1 MMDSFIRRLL
11 GKRQA
16 YRRMFLRDDGTLNND
31 AEVILTDLR
40 KFCRATGSTAM
51 VSPVSG
57 QIDPLAMAMAEGRRE
72 VFNRINEMLHLNDNV
87 IHNLR
92 EEPVND

>member
-1 MMDSFIRRLL
+1 MNAFMKRLL

-16 YRRMFLRDDGTLNND
+16 YRRLFLREDGVLNPD
-31 AEVILTDLR
+31 ADIVMTDLR

-51 VSPVSG
+51 VSPQSG
-57 QIDPLAMAMAEGRRE
+57 TIDPIAMAMAEGRRE
-72 VFNRINEMLHLNDNV
+72 VFNRINEYLHLKEST

-92 EEPVND
+92 EETFND

>member
-1 MMDSFIRRLL
+1 MSAADRALIKM
-11 GKRQA
+11 QA
-16 YRRMFLRDDGTLNND
+16 YRRLFLTEGGELNED
-31 AEVILTDLR
+31 AKVIMKDLR
-40 KFCRATGSTAM
+40 KFCRATTSTAM

-57 QIDPLAMAMAEGRRE
+57 QIDPMAMAMAEGRRE
-72 VFNRINEMLHLNDNV
+72 VFNRLNEYLHLNERV